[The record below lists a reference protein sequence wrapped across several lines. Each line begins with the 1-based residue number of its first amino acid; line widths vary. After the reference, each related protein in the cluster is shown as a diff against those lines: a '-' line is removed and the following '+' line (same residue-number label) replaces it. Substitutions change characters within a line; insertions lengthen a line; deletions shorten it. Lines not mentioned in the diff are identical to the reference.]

1 MIEWELA
8 RYLIDAK
15 KNIDS
20 LLFIQLNIDKLTN
33 LNIKERFD
41 KIQMEFYLKLCYILD
56 DVFKKKKKPIICS
69 SNEIIKS
76 IYDERDK
83 NNAHKDKDYIPK
95 NYKSWDEIIGIMKE
109 QIEEVRKVCSE
120 KLPKVITLDYVPHD
134 KELFRF
140 IHGINKEKED
150 QIHNQKYTIYSNTE
164 KETTI
169 RKKVFN
175 DTEEIKTIIDSER
188 KDYAVLLKN
197 GINFYEGIQER
208 QDACIRANVLFGTN
222 EWCVYTH
229 VLKIIERLREKGLI
243 NEYDMPISYTKWD
256 KEKANE
262 FMKIIKDEG
271 SINEGS

>member
-1 MIEWELA
+1 MTKWELA

-20 LLFIQLNIDKLTN
+20 LLFVQLNIEKLTY

-56 DVFKKKKKPIICS
+56 DVFKKNKKQICA
-69 SNEIIKS
+69 SNKVIKA

-83 NNAHKDKDYIPK
+83 NNAHKDKNYIPK
-95 NYKSWDEIIGIMKE
+95 NYQSWNEIITIMKE
-109 QIEEVRKVCSE
+109 QIEEVRKVCFE
-120 KLPKVITLDYVPHD
+120 KLPNVLTLDYVPHD

-140 IHGINKEKED
+140 IYGINKEKED
-150 QIHNQKYTIYSNTE
+150 QINNQKYTIYSNIENKT
-164 KETTI
+164 KI
-169 RKKVFN
+169 NKKVFN
-175 DTEEIKTIIDSER
+175 DTEEIKTITDDER
-188 KDYAVLLKN
+188 KDYAVLFKN

-208 QDACIRANVLFGTN
+208 QDSCIKANVLFGLDV
-222 EWCVYTH
+222 WCVYTD
-229 VLKIIERLREKGLI
+229 VLKVIEKLREKGLI

-256 KEKANE
+256 EQKANE

-271 SINEGS
+271 VINEES

>member
-69 SNEIIKS
+69 SNKIIKS

-95 NYKSWDEIIGIMKE
+95 NYKSWDEIIGVMKE

-150 QIHNQKYTIYSNTE
+150 QINNQKYTIYSNTE

-208 QDACIRANVLFGTN
+208 QDGCIRANVLFGSN
-222 EWCVYTH
+222 EWCVYTD

-243 NEYDMPISYTKWD
+243 NEYDMPVSYTK
-256 KEKANE
+256 
-262 FMKIIKDEG
+262 
-271 SINEGS
+271 

>member
-1 MIEWELA
+1 MTKWELA

-20 LLFIQLNIDKLTN
+20 LLFVQLNIEKLTY

-56 DVFKKKKKPIICS
+56 DVFKKNKKQICS
-69 SNEIIKS
+69 SNKVIKA
-76 IYDERDK
+76 IYDERNK
-83 NNAHKDKDYIPK
+83 NNAHKDKNYIPK
-95 NYKSWDEIIGIMKE
+95 NYQSWNEIITIMKE
-109 QIEEVRKVCSE
+109 QIEEVRKVCFE
-120 KLPKVITLDYVPHD
+120 KLPNVLTLDYVPHD

-150 QIHNQKYTIYSNTE
+150 QINNQKYTIYSNIENKT
-164 KETTI
+164 KI
-169 RKKVFN
+169 NKKVFN
-175 DTEEIKTIIDSER
+175 DTEEIKTITDDER
-188 KDYAVLLKN
+188 KDYAVLFKN

-208 QDACIRANVLFGTN
+208 QDSCIKANVLFGLDV
-222 EWCVYTH
+222 WCVYTD
-229 VLKIIERLREKGLI
+229 VFKVIEKLREKGLI

-256 KEKANE
+256 EQKANE

-271 SINEGS
+271 VINEES

>member
-1 MIEWELA
+1 MTKWELA

-20 LLFIQLNIDKLTN
+20 LLFIQLNIEKLTY

-56 DVFKKKKKPIICS
+56 DVFKKNKKQICA
-69 SNEIIKS
+69 SNKVIKA
-76 IYDERDK
+76 IYDKRDK
-83 NNAHKDKDYIPK
+83 NNAHKDKNYIPK
-95 NYKSWDEIIGIMKE
+95 NYQSWNEIITIMKE
-109 QIEEVRKVCSE
+109 QIEEVRKVCFE
-120 KLPKVITLDYVPHD
+120 KLPNVLTLDYVPHD

-150 QIHNQKYTIYSNTE
+150 QINNQKYTIYSNIENKT
-164 KETTI
+164 KI
-169 RKKVFN
+169 NKKVFN
-175 DTEEIKTIIDSER
+175 DTEEIKTITDDER
-188 KDYAVLLKN
+188 KDYAVLFKN

-208 QDACIRANVLFGTN
+208 QDSCIKANVLFGLN
-222 EWCVYTH
+222 VWCVFTD
-229 VLKIIERLREKGLI
+229 VLKVIEKLREKGLI

-256 KEKANE
+256 EQKANE

-271 SINEGS
+271 VINEES

>member
-20 LLFIQLNIDKLTN
+20 LLFIQLNIEKLTY

-56 DVFKKKKKPIICS
+56 DVFKKNKKQICA
-69 SNEIIKS
+69 SNKVIKA

-83 NNAHKDKDYIPK
+83 NNAHKDKNYIPK
-95 NYKSWDEIIGIMKE
+95 NYQSWNEIITIMKE
-109 QIEEVRKVCSE
+109 QIEEVRKVCFE
-120 KLPKVITLDYVPHD
+120 KLPNVLTLDYVPHD

-140 IHGINKEKED
+140 IYGINKEKED
-150 QIHNQKYTIYSNTE
+150 QINNQKYTIYSNIENKT
-164 KETTI
+164 KI
-169 RKKVFN
+169 NKKVFN
-175 DTEEIKTIIDSER
+175 DTEEIKTITDDER
-188 KDYAVLLKN
+188 KDYAVLFKN

-208 QDACIRANVLFGTN
+208 QDSCIKANVLFGLDV
-222 EWCVYTH
+222 WCVYTDL
-229 VLKIIERLREKGLI
+229 LKVMEKLREKGLI
-243 NEYDMPISYTKWD
+243 NEYDMPISYSKWD
-256 KEKANE
+256 EQKANE

-271 SINEGS
+271 VINEES

>member
-1 MIEWELA
+1 MTEWELA

-20 LLFIQLNIDKLTN
+20 LLFVQLNIEKLTY

-56 DVFKKKKKPIICS
+56 DVFKKNKKQICS
-69 SNEIIKS
+69 SNKVIKA

-83 NNAHKDKDYIPK
+83 NNAHKDKNYIPK
-95 NYKSWDEIIGIMKE
+95 NYQSWNEIITIMKE
-109 QIEEVRKVCSE
+109 QIEEVRKVCFE
-120 KLPKVITLDYVPHD
+120 KLPNVLTLDYVPHD

-150 QIHNQKYTIYSNTE
+150 QINNQKYTIYSNIENKT
-164 KETTI
+164 KI
-169 RKKVFN
+169 NKKVFN
-175 DTEEIKTIIDSER
+175 DTEEIKTITDDER
-188 KDYAVLLKN
+188 KDYAVLFKN

-208 QDACIRANVLFGTN
+208 QDSCIKANVLFGLDV
-222 EWCVYTH
+222 WCVYTD
-229 VLKIIERLREKGLI
+229 VLKVIEKLREKGLI

-256 KEKANE
+256 EQKANE

-271 SINEGS
+271 VINEES

>member
-1 MIEWELA
+1 MTKWELA

-20 LLFIQLNIDKLTN
+20 LLFVQLNIENLTY

-56 DVFKKKKKPIICS
+56 DVFKKNKKQICS
-69 SNEIIKS
+69 GNKVIKA
-76 IYDERDK
+76 IYGERDK
-83 NNAHKDKDYIPK
+83 NNAHKDKNYIPK
-95 NYKSWDEIIGIMKE
+95 NYQSWNEIITIMKE
-109 QIEEVRKVCSE
+109 QIEEVRKVCFE
-120 KLPKVITLDYVPHD
+120 KLPNVLTLDYVPHD

-150 QIHNQKYTIYSNTE
+150 QINNQKYTIYSNIENKT
-164 KETTI
+164 KI
-169 RKKVFN
+169 NKKVFN
-175 DTEEIKTIIDSER
+175 DTEEIKTITDDER
-188 KDYAVLLKN
+188 KDYAVLFKN

-208 QDACIRANVLFGTN
+208 QDSCIKANVLFGLDV
-222 EWCVYTH
+222 WCVYTD
-229 VLKIIERLREKGLI
+229 VLKVIEKLREKRLI

-256 KEKANE
+256 EQKANE

-271 SINEGS
+271 VINEES

>member
-1 MIEWELA
+1 MTKWELA

-20 LLFIQLNIDKLTN
+20 LLFVQLNIEKLTY

-56 DVFKKKKKPIICS
+56 DVFKKNKKQICA
-69 SNEIIKS
+69 SNKVIKA

-83 NNAHKDKDYIPK
+83 NNAHKDKNYIPK
-95 NYKSWDEIIGIMKE
+95 NYQSWNEIITIMKE
-109 QIEEVRKVCSE
+109 QIEEVRKVCFE
-120 KLPKVITLDYVPHD
+120 KLPNVLTLDYVPHD

-140 IHGINKEKED
+140 IYGINKEKED
-150 QIHNQKYTIYSNTE
+150 QINNQKYTIYSNIENKT
-164 KETTI
+164 KI
-169 RKKVFN
+169 NKKVFN
-175 DTEEIKTIIDSER
+175 DTEEIKTITDDER
-188 KDYAVLLKN
+188 KDYAVLFKN

-208 QDACIRANVLFGTN
+208 QDSCIKANVLFGLDV
-222 EWCVYTH
+222 WCVYTDL
-229 VLKIIERLREKGLI
+229 LKVMEKLREKGLI

-256 KEKANE
+256 EQKANE

-271 SINEGS
+271 VINEES

>member
-20 LLFIQLNIDKLTN
+20 LLFIQLNIEKLTY

-56 DVFKKKKKPIICS
+56 DVFKKNKKQICA
-69 SNEIIKS
+69 SNKVIKA

-83 NNAHKDKDYIPK
+83 NNAHKDKNYIPK
-95 NYKSWDEIIGIMKE
+95 NYQSWNEIITSMKE

-150 QIHNQKYTIYSNTE
+150 QINNQKYTIYSNIENKT
-164 KETTI
+164 KI
-169 RKKVFN
+169 NKKVFN
-175 DTEEIKTIIDSER
+175 DTEEIKTITDAER
-188 KDYAVLLKN
+188 KDYAVLFKN

-208 QDACIRANVLFGTN
+208 QDSCIKANVLFGLN
-222 EWCVYTH
+222 VWCVFTD
-229 VLKIIERLREKGLI
+229 VLKVIEKLREKGLI

-256 KEKANE
+256 EQKANE

-271 SINEGS
+271 VINEES

>member
-69 SNEIIKS
+69 SNKIIKS

-95 NYKSWDEIIGIMKE
+95 NYKSWDEIIGVMKE

-150 QIHNQKYTIYSNTE
+150 QINNQKYTIYSNTE

-208 QDACIRANVLFGTN
+208 QDACIRVNVLFGTN

-256 KEKANE
+256 KQKANE

-271 SINEGS
+271 VINEES

>member
-1 MIEWELA
+1 MTEWELA

-15 KNIDS
+15 KNIDT
-20 LLFIQLNIDKLTN
+20 LLFIQLNIEKLTN

-41 KIQMEFYLKLCYILD
+41 KIQMEFYIKLCYILD
-56 DVFKKKKKPIICS
+56 DVFKKNKKQICS
-69 SNEIIKS
+69 SNEVIKS

-83 NNAHKDKDYIPK
+83 NNAHKDKNYIPK

-109 QIEEVRKVCSE
+109 QIEEVKKVCSE
-120 KLPKVITLDYVPHD
+120 KLPTVLTLDYVPHD

-150 QIHNQKYTIYSNTE
+150 QINNQKYTIYSNIENKT
-164 KETTI
+164 KI
-169 RKKVFN
+169 NKKVFN
-175 DTEEIKTIIDSER
+175 DTEEIKTITDDER
-188 KDYAVLLKN
+188 KDYAVLFKN

-208 QDACIRANVLFGTN
+208 QDSCIKANVLFGLDV
-222 EWCVYTH
+222 WCVYTD
-229 VLKIIERLREKGLI
+229 VLKVIEKLREKGLI

-256 KEKANE
+256 EQKANE

-271 SINEGS
+271 VINEES

>member
-69 SNEIIKS
+69 SNKIIKS

-95 NYKSWDEIIGIMKE
+95 NILCQYLFMDYLLILSLIQIICE
-109 QIEEVRKVCSE
+109 
-120 KLPKVITLDYVPHD
+120 
-134 KELFRF
+134 
-140 IHGINKEKED
+140 
-150 QIHNQKYTIYSNTE
+150 
-164 KETTI
+164 
-169 RKKVFN
+169 
-175 DTEEIKTIIDSER
+175 
-188 KDYAVLLKN
+188 YAFK
-197 GINFYEGIQER
+197 
-208 QDACIRANVLFGTN
+208 
-222 EWCVYTH
+222 
-229 VLKIIERLREKGLI
+229 
-243 NEYDMPISYTKWD
+243 
-256 KEKANE
+256 
-262 FMKIIKDEG
+262 
-271 SINEGS
+271 

>member
-1 MIEWELA
+1 MTEWELA

-20 LLFIQLNIDKLTN
+20 LLFIQLNIEKLTY

-56 DVFKKKKKPIICS
+56 DVFKKNKKQICS
-69 SNEIIKS
+69 SNKIIKA

-83 NNAHKDKDYIPK
+83 NKAHKDKNYIPK
-95 NYKSWDEIIGIMKE
+95 NYQSWNEIITIMKE
-109 QIEEVRKVCSE
+109 QIEEVRKVCFE
-120 KLPKVITLDYVPHD
+120 KLPNVLTLDYVPHD

-150 QIHNQKYTIYSNTE
+150 QINNQKYTIYSNIENKT
-164 KETTI
+164 KI
-169 RKKVFN
+169 NKKVFN
-175 DTEEIKTIIDSER
+175 DTEEIKTITDDER
-188 KDYAVLLKN
+188 KDYAVLFKN

-208 QDACIRANVLFGTN
+208 QDSCIKANVLFGLDV
-222 EWCVYTH
+222 WCVYTN
-229 VLKIIERLREKGLI
+229 VLKVMEKLREKGLI

-256 KEKANE
+256 EQKANE

-271 SINEGS
+271 VINEES

>member
-1 MIEWELA
+1 MTKWELA

-20 LLFIQLNIDKLTN
+20 LLFVQLNIENLTY

-56 DVFKKKKKPIICS
+56 DVFKKNKKQICS
-69 SNEIIKS
+69 GNKVIKA
-76 IYDERDK
+76 IYGERDK
-83 NNAHKDKDYIPK
+83 NNAHKDKNYIPK
-95 NYKSWDEIIGIMKE
+95 NYQSWNEIITIMKE
-109 QIEEVRKVCSE
+109 QIEEVRKVCFE
-120 KLPKVITLDYVPHD
+120 KLPNVLTLDYVPHD

-150 QIHNQKYTIYSNTE
+150 QINNQKYTIYSNIENKT
-164 KETTI
+164 KI
-169 RKKVFN
+169 NKKVFN
-175 DTEEIKTIIDSER
+175 DTEEIKTITDDER
-188 KDYAVLLKN
+188 KDYAVLFKN

-208 QDACIRANVLFGTN
+208 QDSCIKANVLFGLDV
-222 EWCVYTH
+222 WCVYTD
-229 VLKIIERLREKGLI
+229 VLKVIEKLREKGLI

-256 KEKANE
+256 KQKASE

-271 SINEGS
+271 VINEES

>member
-1 MIEWELA
+1 MTKWELA

-20 LLFIQLNIDKLTN
+20 LLFVQLNIEKLTY

-56 DVFKKKKKPIICS
+56 DVFKKNKKQICS
-69 SNEIIKS
+69 SNKVIKA

-83 NNAHKDKDYIPK
+83 NNAHKDKNYIPK
-95 NYKSWDEIIGIMKE
+95 NYQSWNEIITIMKE
-109 QIEEVRKVCSE
+109 QIEEVRKVCFE
-120 KLPKVITLDYVPHD
+120 KLPNVLTLDYVPHD

-150 QIHNQKYTIYSNTE
+150 QINNQKYTIYSNIENKT
-164 KETTI
+164 KI
-169 RKKVFN
+169 NKKVFN
-175 DTEEIKTIIDSER
+175 DTEEIKTITDDER
-188 KDYAVLLKN
+188 KDYAVLFKN

-208 QDACIRANVLFGTN
+208 QDSCIKANVLFGLN
-222 EWCVYTH
+222 VWCVFTD
-229 VLKIIERLREKGLI
+229 VLKVIEKLREKGLI

-256 KEKANE
+256 EQKANE

-271 SINEGS
+271 VINEES

>member
-1 MIEWELA
+1 MTEWELA

-15 KNIDS
+15 KNIDT
-20 LLFIQLNIDKLTN
+20 LLFIQLNIEKLMN

-41 KIQMEFYLKLCYILD
+41 KIQMEFYIKLCYILD
-56 DVFKKKKKPIICS
+56 DVLKKNKKQICS

-83 NNAHKDKDYIPK
+83 NNAHKDKNYIPK
-95 NYKSWDEIIGIMKE
+95 NYKSWDEIIGVMKE
-109 QIEEVRKVCSE
+109 QIEEVRKICSR

-140 IHGINKEKED
+140 IHGINKEKEA
-150 QIHNQKYTIYSNTE
+150 QINSQKYTIYSNTE
-164 KETTI
+164 NETKI
-169 RKKVFN
+169 NKKVFN
-175 DTEEIKTIIDSER
+175 DTEEIKTITDDKR
-188 KDYAVLLKN
+188 KDYAVLFKN

-208 QDACIRANVLFGTN
+208 QDSCIKVNVLFGLDV
-222 EWCVYTH
+222 WCVYTD
-229 VLKIIERLREKGLI
+229 VLKVIEKLREKGLI

-256 KEKANE
+256 ERKVNE

-271 SINEGS
+271 VINEES

>member
-56 DVFKKKKKPIICS
+56 DVFKKNKKQICA
-69 SNEIIKS
+69 SNKVIKA

-83 NNAHKDKDYIPK
+83 NNAHKDKNYIPK
-95 NYKSWDEIIGIMKE
+95 NYQSWNEIITIMKE
-109 QIEEVRKVCSE
+109 QIEEVRKVCFE
-120 KLPKVITLDYVPHD
+120 KLPNVLTLDYVPHD

-140 IHGINKEKED
+140 IYGINKEKED
-150 QIHNQKYTIYSNTE
+150 QINNQKYTIYSNIENKT
-164 KETTI
+164 KI
-169 RKKVFN
+169 NKKVFN
-175 DTEEIKTIIDSER
+175 DTEEIKTITDDER
-188 KDYAVLLKN
+188 KDYAVLFKN

-208 QDACIRANVLFGTN
+208 QDGCIRANVLFGSN
-222 EWCVYTH
+222 EWCVYTD

-256 KEKANE
+256 KQKANE

-271 SINEGS
+271 VINEES

>member
-1 MIEWELA
+1 MTEWELA

-20 LLFIQLNIDKLTN
+20 LLFVQLNIENLTY

-56 DVFKKKKKPIICS
+56 DVFKKNKKQICS
-69 SNEIIKS
+69 GNKVIKA
-76 IYDERDK
+76 IYGERDK
-83 NNAHKDKDYIPK
+83 NNAHKDKNYIPK
-95 NYKSWDEIIGIMKE
+95 NYQSWNEIITIMKE
-109 QIEEVRKVCSE
+109 QIEEVRRVCSE

-150 QIHNQKYTIYSNTE
+150 QINNQKYTIYSNIENKT
-164 KETTI
+164 KI
-169 RKKVFN
+169 NKKVFN
-175 DTEEIKTIIDSER
+175 DTEEIKTITDDER
-188 KDYAVLLKN
+188 KDYAVLFKN

-208 QDACIRANVLFGTN
+208 QDSCIKANVLFGLDV
-222 EWCVYTH
+222 WCVYTD
-229 VLKIIERLREKGLI
+229 VLKVIEKLREKRLI

-256 KEKANE
+256 EQKANE

-271 SINEGS
+271 VINEES

>member
-1 MIEWELA
+1 MTDWELA

-20 LLFIQLNIDKLTN
+20 LLFIQLNIEKLTY
-33 LNIKERFD
+33 LNIKEKFD
-41 KIQMEFYLKLCYILD
+41 KIQMEFYIKLCYILD

-83 NNAHKDKDYIPK
+83 NSAHKDKDYIPK
-95 NYKSWDEIIGIMKE
+95 NYKSWDEIIGIMKK

-150 QIHNQKYTIYSNTE
+150 QINNQKYTIYSNIENKT
-164 KETTI
+164 KI
-169 RKKVFN
+169 NKKVFN
-175 DTEEIKTIIDSER
+175 DTEEIKTITDDER
-188 KDYAVLLKN
+188 KDYAVLFKN

-208 QDACIRANVLFGTN
+208 QDSCIKANVLFGLDV
-222 EWCVYTH
+222 WCIYTD
-229 VLKIIERLREKGLI
+229 VLKVIEKLREKGLI

-256 KEKANE
+256 EQKANE
-262 FMKIIKDEG
+262 FMKIIKRKGDF
-271 SINEGS
+271 NE

>member
-208 QDACIRANVLFGTN
+208 QDACIRVNVLFGTN

-256 KEKANE
+256 KQKANE

-271 SINEGS
+271 GINEGS

>member
-1 MIEWELA
+1 MTKWELA

-20 LLFIQLNIDKLTN
+20 LLFIQLNIEKLTY

-56 DVFKKKKKPIICS
+56 DVFKKNKKQICA
-69 SNEIIKS
+69 SNKVIKA

-83 NNAHKDKDYIPK
+83 NKAHKDKNYIPK
-95 NYKSWDEIIGIMKE
+95 NYQSWNEIILSMKG
-109 QIEEVRKVCSE
+109 QIEEVRRVCSE

-150 QIHNQKYTIYSNTE
+150 QINNQKYTIYSNIENKT
-164 KETTI
+164 KI
-169 RKKVFN
+169 NKKVFN
-175 DTEEIKTIIDSER
+175 DTEEIKTITDDER
-188 KDYAVLLKN
+188 KDYAVLFKN

-208 QDACIRANVLFGTN
+208 QDSCIKANVLFGLDV
-222 EWCVYTH
+222 WCVYTD
-229 VLKIIERLREKGLI
+229 VLKVIEKLREKGLI
-243 NEYDMPISYTKWD
+243 NEYDMPISYIKWD
-256 KEKANE
+256 EQKANE

-271 SINEGS
+271 VINEES

>member
-1 MIEWELA
+1 MTEWELA

-20 LLFIQLNIDKLTN
+20 LLFIQLNIEKLTY

-56 DVFKKKKKPIICS
+56 DVFKKNKKQICS
-69 SNEIIKS
+69 GNKVIKA
-76 IYDERDK
+76 IYGERDK
-83 NNAHKDKDYIPK
+83 NNAHKDKNYIPK
-95 NYKSWDEIIGIMKE
+95 NYQSWNEIITIMKE
-109 QIEEVRKVCSE
+109 QIEEVRKVCFE
-120 KLPKVITLDYVPHD
+120 KLPNVLTLDYVPHD

-150 QIHNQKYTIYSNTE
+150 QINNQKYTIYSNIENKT
-164 KETTI
+164 KI
-169 RKKVFN
+169 NKKVFN
-175 DTEEIKTIIDSER
+175 DTEEIKTITDDER
-188 KDYAVLLKN
+188 KDYAVLFKN

-208 QDACIRANVLFGTN
+208 QDSCIKANVLFGLDV
-222 EWCVYTH
+222 WCVYTD
-229 VLKIIERLREKGLI
+229 VLKVIEKLREKGLI

-256 KEKANE
+256 EQKANE

-271 SINEGS
+271 VINEES

>member
-20 LLFIQLNIDKLTN
+20 LLFIQLNIDKLIN

-56 DVFKKKKKPIICS
+56 DVFKKNKKQICS

-120 KLPKVITLDYVPHD
+120 KLPQIITLDYVPHD
-134 KELFRF
+134 KELFRL

-150 QIHNQKYTIYSNTE
+150 QINNQKYTIYSNTKKE
-164 KETTI
+164 KNI
-169 RKKVFN
+169 SRKVFN
-175 DTEEIKTIIDSER
+175 DTEEIKQIKDADR
-188 KDYAVLLKN
+188 KDYAVLFNN

-208 QDACIRANVLFGTN
+208 QDGCIRANVLFGSN
-222 EWCVYTH
+222 EWCVYTD
-229 VLKIIERLREKGLI
+229 VLKAIEKLREKGLI

-256 KEKANE
+256 EQKANE

-271 SINEGS
+271 VINEES

>member
-1 MIEWELA
+1 MF
-8 RYLIDAK
+8 R
-15 KNIDS
+15 
-20 LLFIQLNIDKLTN
+20 
-33 LNIKERFD
+33 
-41 KIQMEFYLKLCYILD
+41 KIT
-56 DVFKKKKKPIICS
+56 
-69 SNEIIKS
+69 KS
-76 IYDERDK
+76 Y
-83 NNAHKDKDYIPK
+83 
-95 NYKSWDEIIGIMKE
+95 
-109 QIEEVRKVCSE
+109 
-120 KLPKVITLDYVPHD
+120 D

-140 IHGINKEKED
+140 INGINKEKED
-150 QIHNQKYTIYSNTE
+150 QINNQKYTIYSNTE

-208 QDACIRANVLFGTN
+208 QDGCIRANVLFGSN
-222 EWCVYTH
+222 EWCVYTD

-256 KEKANE
+256 KQKANE

-271 SINEGS
+271 VINEES

>member
-256 KEKANE
+256 KQKANE

-271 SINEGS
+271 GINEGS

>member
-1 MIEWELA
+1 MTKWELA

-20 LLFIQLNIDKLTN
+20 LLFVQLNIENLTY

-56 DVFKKKKKPIICS
+56 DVFKKNKKQICS
-69 SNEIIKS
+69 GNKVIKA
-76 IYDERDK
+76 IYGERDK
-83 NNAHKDKDYIPK
+83 NNAHKDKNYIPK
-95 NYKSWDEIIGIMKE
+95 NYQSWNEIITIMKE
-109 QIEEVRKVCSE
+109 QIEEVRKVCFE
-120 KLPKVITLDYVPHD
+120 KLPNVLTLDYVPHD

-150 QIHNQKYTIYSNTE
+150 QINNQKYTIYSNIENKT
-164 KETTI
+164 KI
-169 RKKVFN
+169 NKKVFN
-175 DTEEIKTIIDSER
+175 DTEEIKTITDDER
-188 KDYAVLLKN
+188 KDYAVLFKN

-208 QDACIRANVLFGTN
+208 QDSCIKANVLFGLDV
-222 EWCVYTH
+222 WCVYTD
-229 VLKIIERLREKGLI
+229 VLKVIEKLREKGLI

-256 KEKANE
+256 EQKANE

-271 SINEGS
+271 VINEES